1 LRQKDQTPLDTHM
14 RTALENMQYAACT
27 LDDIAFLRSHVASN
41 RPDHLH
47 LDTEDYRNVSMITAL
62 NIHKDTINKLGME
75 HFAADTGQDLVDF
88 YSVDKLS
95 ERAVDR
101 HKWSGC
107 KQACFR
113 ALGPKLQDALW
124 KAMPSTTSDHIPGQL
139 CLCVNMPVMIK
150 ANDTT
155 ELCITKGQEAIIV
168 GWDSSVG
175 PQGQLILD
183 TLFVKLVK
191 PPRDVQI
198 ADLPINVVSAQ
209 RLIRFSKRD

>member
-1 LRQKDQTPLDTHM
+1 LRQKDQTPLDAHM

-41 RPDHLH
+41 RPDRLH

-88 YSVDKLS
+88 YSVDKL
-95 ERAVDR
+95 R
-101 HKWSGC
+101 C

-113 ALGPKLQDALW
+113 ALGPKLQDALR

-209 RLIRFSKRD
+209 RLIRFSKHD